1 MLDRYNKTEY
11 TSIDDKG
18 ELIDGTQSITLFSGD
33 GARRLHS
40 RRSPLSSRHPPT
52 LSRQLQELEE
62 ELGQKLL
69 IRSNRHITLTPEGK
83 LFRKRAEDVME
94 IIQKTEAEFRSMGS
108 ALRGD
113 IHIGSGETDA
123 MKQIAR
129 IFRELHE
136 EYPGIRYHLRSG
148 KSEEIEELVDKGIL
162 DFGVLIQP
170 VNISKYDYLKL
181 PFKDLWGVIM
191 RKDSPLAAK
200 RAIGYDDLR
209 GLPLIC
215 SRQIPQQGTGKSGY
229 PEWFGKS
236 FSQWNVVATYNLIY
250 NAAQMVEAGLGYA
263 IGLDKTINTTAHS
276 GLCFRPLTPRVESEL
291 VIIWK
296 KYQIFSSASEI
307 FLSRL
312 LKEFPSAPADE

>member
-1 MLDRYNKTEY
+1 
-11 TSIDDKG
+11 
-18 ELIDGTQSITLFSGD
+18 
-33 GARRLHS
+33 
-40 RRSPLSSRHPPT
+40 
-52 LSRQLQELEE
+52 
-62 ELGQKLL
+62 
-69 IRSNRHITLTPEGK
+69 
-83 LFRKRAEDVME
+83 ME

-215 SRQIPQQGTGKSGY
+215 SRQIPQQGTGKNGY

>member
-1 MLDRYNKTEY
+1 MELRVLRYFLATAREG
-11 TSIDDKG
+11 SILG
-18 ELIDGTQSITLFSGD
+18 AARFLHVTQ
-33 GARRLHS
+33 
-40 RRSPLSSRHPPT
+40 PT

-191 RKDSPLAAK
+191 RKNSPLAAK

>member
-1 MLDRYNKTEY
+1 MELRVLRYFLATAREG
-11 TSIDDKG
+11 SILG
-18 ELIDGTQSITLFSGD
+18 AARFLHVTQ
-33 GARRLHS
+33 
-40 RRSPLSSRHPPT
+40 PT

-215 SRQIPQQGTGKSGY
+215 SRQVVQRLKQKNEYSD
-229 PEWFGKS
+229 WFGETGEK
-236 FSQWNVVATYNLIY
+236 WNIVATYNLIY
-250 NAAQMVEAGLGYA
+250 NAALMVKEGIGYA
-263 IGLDKTINTTAHS
+263 IALDRLVNMTGHT
-276 GLCFRPLTPRVESEL
+276 GLCFRPLKPGLKSGMNL
-291 VIIWK
+291 VWK
-296 KYQIFSSASEI
+296 KYQVFSPAAQL
-307 FLSRL
+307 FLERALEKFDRKTGST
-312 LKEFPSAPADE
+312 LKQPPSCQVLARTGSDLS

>member
-1 MLDRYNKTEY
+1 MELRVLRYFLATAREG
-11 TSIDDKG
+11 SILG
-18 ELIDGTQSITLFSGD
+18 AARFLHVTQ
-33 GARRLHS
+33 
-40 RRSPLSSRHPPT
+40 PT

-148 KSEEIEELVDKGIL
+148 KSEEIEELVAGEEGDEK
-162 DFGVLIQP
+162 
-170 VNISKYDYLKL
+170 
-181 PFKDLWGVIM
+181 
-191 RKDSPLAAK
+191 
-200 RAIGYDDLR
+200 
-209 GLPLIC
+209 
-215 SRQIPQQGTGKSGY
+215 
-229 PEWFGKS
+229 
-236 FSQWNVVATYNLIY
+236 VVAATGRLKNERTHKSMRSGVTAQQRSPTY
-250 NAAQMVEAGLGYA
+250 
-263 IGLDKTINTTAHS
+263 T
-276 GLCFRPLTPRVESEL
+276 
-291 VIIWK
+291 
-296 KYQIFSSASEI
+296 
-307 FLSRL
+307 
-312 LKEFPSAPADE
+312 

>member
-307 FLSRL
+307 FLNRL
-312 LKEFPSAPADE
+312 QKEFAAPAAEE